1 MGAVKAKGEE
11 ITKQRKGKVWTIK
24 KLAKQSDCS
33 ERTIRSSE
41 QSEHMQMFTIQKIAK
56 ALQVGAES
64 LVDSPIQQPETK
76 VRTWE
81 VTIKIST
88 SYDDFD
94 EARDLSAFL
103 ATLMSR
109 LEEKELFPI
118 GVIRSSVSI
127 TFQAILE
134 TMTSLLKSYVT
145 DGLDELPILTIKAPI
160 DGYVSYTMSGS
171 SDTLDELITCD
182 DEGNYF
188 YGDSETSSLEKET
201 FSSLEKETFFEGN
214 KDQWKRYIK
223 G

>member
-33 ERTIRSSE
+33 ERTIRSAE
-41 QSEHMQMFTIQKIAK
+41 QSEHMQMFTIHKIAR

-94 EARDLSAFL
+94 EARDLSAFMS
-103 ATLMSR
+103 TLMSR

-118 GVIRSSVSI
+118 GVIRGSVSI
-127 TFQAILE
+127 AFQASLK
-134 TMTSLLKSYVT
+134 TMTSLLKSYVN

-160 DGYVSYTMSGS
+160 DEYVSYSISAS
-171 SDTLDELITCD
+171 SDTVKTLTCD
-182 DEGNYF
+182 DQNTFVYVN
-188 YGDSETSSLEKET
+188 SETSSGED
-201 FSSLEKETFFEGN
+201 FFEGT
-214 KDQWKRYIK
+214 KEQWKTIFK